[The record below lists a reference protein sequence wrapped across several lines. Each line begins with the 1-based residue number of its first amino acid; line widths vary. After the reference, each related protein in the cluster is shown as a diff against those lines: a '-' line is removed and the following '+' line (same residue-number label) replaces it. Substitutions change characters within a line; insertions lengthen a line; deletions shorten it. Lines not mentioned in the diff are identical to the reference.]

1 MKIKNK
7 INYVLF
13 TVAVVCLMLPD
24 YGCGKKDVGK
34 YGQAISNYTLTK
46 IGDILKDAKSFEGK
60 QVTIE
65 GKIITECPAGG
76 WFDLAE
82 QTVTIYVDLH
92 PSDFAIPQRVGGRVM
107 VEGKVLVRDNKPM
120 IVGTGVELK

>member
-7 INYVLF
+7 INRVLLIAAALGLIL
-13 TVAVVCLMLPD
+13 TV
-24 YGCGKKDVGK
+24 YGCSKKDSGK
-34 YGQAISNYTLTK
+34 YGQAISNRTLTK
-46 IGDILKDAKSFEGK
+46 IGDILKDAKSFDGK
-60 QVTIE
+60 TVTVE

-82 QTVTIYVDLH
+82 QNVTIYVDLH
-92 PSDFAIPQRVGGRVM
+92 PSDIAIPQMVGGRVM